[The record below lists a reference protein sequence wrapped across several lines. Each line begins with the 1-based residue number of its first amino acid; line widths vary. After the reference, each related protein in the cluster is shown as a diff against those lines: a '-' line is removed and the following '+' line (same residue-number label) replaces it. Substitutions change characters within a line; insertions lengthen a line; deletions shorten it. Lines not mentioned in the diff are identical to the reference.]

1 MRCVIPI
8 LVLCLTF
15 AAATARA
22 CIAKLLVHEFS
33 HTCGFDE
40 AYADYLDTTAYQW
53 LRERFSSGSEPSQQ
67 AGGQLQCGTT

>member
-22 CIAKLLVHEFS
+22 EDATLN
-33 HTCGFDE
+33 GE
-40 AYADYLDTTAYQW
+40 AEVTGKA
-53 LRERFSSGSEPSQQ
+53 
-67 AGGQLQCGTT
+67 